1 VGSSLDAFWVVGGR
15 LVDWGPVAADP
26 EPAELERRTAAAL
39 ARGERGPG
47 VGTHLPPDEV
57 DEMRIVAAYLA
68 SHPDT
73 PELVL
78 DPAPGAAHLEKFVRD
93 AIAEPRVRDLV
104 RHIDVLDAE
113 AEASG

>member
-1 VGSSLDAFWVVGGR
+1 MRGRGWCWRRIPWGRHLMPSGWSGGGWSTGGR
-15 LVDWGPVAADP
+15 WGMPTISS
-26 EPAELERRTAAAL
+26 ERTAAAL

-73 PELVL
+73 PQLVL
-78 DPAPGAAHLEKFVRD
+78 DPAPGAGDLMGFV
-93 AIAEPRVRDLV
+93 AGA
-104 RHIDVLDAE
+104 LD
-113 AEASG
+113 